1 MVTILQK
8 RFLESLPMCLL
19 YGYKLKGNQVEHL
32 SSEGDTI
39 LIKVMSIYYP
49 VIYSLAHCITTT

>member
-1 MVTILQK
+1 
-8 RFLESLPMCLL
+8 MCLL

-49 VIYSLAHCITTT
+49 VIYSLAHCISTT